1 MNIIIVGLGNVGQEL
16 VCRLSKENHSIVAI
30 DNDLKRLE
38 QIVNQYDIKGI
49 LGNGASYDILTEAE
63 AGNSDLLIA
72 CTALDELNILC
83 CLVGKKLG
91 VKDTIARVRTPEYF
105 TLFESTDFSLSMMV
119 NPEYETAVSISRI
132 LYYTSALQLKP
143 FADGK
148 VDLVEFKVTNK
159 TKLSGVGLKDIQQH
173 FKRKILIC
181 AVERA
186 DDVIIPSGDFVL
198 QDNDKIYIIMPN
210 NDISSIFEDLASKE
224 KPIKKVMIIGGNG
237 TAFYLVNELLK
248 FGMKIKII
256 EADQKRCEH
265 LSESFS
271 KLEIIQGEGTDQK
284 LLIDE
289 GLERMDAVVC
299 LSDNDE
305 QNIIISMFA
314 RHQGIK
320 KVVTRLDNNSYY
332 RMLQHVNIDSIVSSK
347 STTADQITRYVRA
360 KQDSQGGSVNMLY
373 RIVNEQAEAIEFT
386 VGKDFRYV
394 GIPLKDIRLKS
405 NILVATI
412 VRNGTILIPDGN
424 DYLDIGDIVVVVT
437 THYALDDLNEI
448 LG

>member
-1 MNIIIVGLGNVGQEL
+1 M
-16 VCRLSKENHSIVAI
+16 
-30 DNDLKRLE
+30 
-38 QIVNQYDIKGI
+38 
-49 LGNGASYDILTEAE
+49 
-63 AGNSDLLIA
+63 
-72 CTALDELNILC
+72 
-83 CLVGKKLG
+83 
-91 VKDTIARVRTPEYF
+91 
-105 TLFESTDFSLSMMV
+105 
-119 NPEYETAVSISRI
+119 
-132 LYYTSALQLKP
+132 
-143 FADGK
+143 
-148 VDLVEFKVTNK
+148 
-159 TKLSGVGLKDIQQH
+159 
-173 FKRKILIC
+173 
-181 AVERA
+181 
-186 DDVIIPSGDFVL
+186 
-198 QDNDKIYIIMPN
+198 
-210 NDISSIFEDLASKE
+210 
-224 KPIKKVMIIGGNG
+224 
-237 TAFYLVNELLK
+237 
-248 FGMKIKII
+248 
-256 EADQKRCEH
+256 
-265 LSESFS
+265 
-271 KLEIIQGEGTDQK
+271 
-284 LLIDE
+284 
-289 GLERMDAVVC
+289 
-299 LSDNDE
+299 SDNDE